1 MSLDKQKQRVEK
13 NNNSRTKTISLFR
26 WKSACI
32 VGLRVWVCVRARL
45 DSNGLM
51 RYLCNMCVF
60 VFCRSFLLYVLANL
74 CLHTLFLHTLFRLKR
89 PRPYGIGC
97 FYLFQS
103 IFCVVFY
110 FWEKKIVSSVCVRAI
125 RSSWTH
131 AKKQVKCIVFTAYG
145 VDNEPHNVFFRSV

>member
-1 MSLDKQKQRVEK
+1 M
-13 NNNSRTKTISLFR
+13 KTISLFR

-110 FWEKKIVSSVCVRAI
+110 FWEKKIVSSVCARNTLILNPCEEASEVHSIYCI
-125 RSSWTH
+125 RCRQWT
-131 AKKQVKCIVFTAYG
+131 AQCFFFAQCKQKKHVNCNWHSY
-145 VDNEPHNVFFRSV
+145 S